1 MIHGLD
7 APDPSES
14 KWDDY
19 DSVEVEGKVLK
30 ISDNAILFD
39 NGDVQAWIPKSQIED
54 YDEGEME
61 ENEGEMVEI
70 SIPEWLATEKDLI

>member
-7 APDPSES
+7 GSNSSES

-54 YDEGEME
+54 YDEEEME
-61 ENEGEMVEI
+61 ENEGEMIEI